1 MQDYNDRRPQSCAT
15 FLAAKIEGF
24 YKGWNCSSLIRPNI
38 FSESYSSAA
47 IQALDVLNI
56 FDFKK
61 ISRTHYNI
69 KYYVYGKVFFL
80 NQIMYII

>member
-47 IQALDVLNI
+47 TLMSMFNEISKYEVYTAGGLCGVLY
-56 FDFKK
+56 F
-61 ISRTHYNI
+61 
-69 KYYVYGKVFFL
+69 
-80 NQIMYII
+80 

>member
-38 FSESYSSAA
+38 FSESYSSAGGA
-47 IQALDVLNI
+47 QMGKLRDNYQVC
-56 FDFKK
+56 FVKEFK
-61 ISRTHYNI
+61 NV
-69 KYYVYGKVFFL
+69 VY
-80 NQIMYII
+80 